1 MNIKKAVELL
11 KPYVAVDT
19 EASEALSYLE
29 AEAMKQYQA
38 TGKQVYAV
46 NKMLEDK
53 GITLEEFIESE
64 GIAVVNPKNLTKTE
78 ASALIQALKK

>member
-19 EASEALSYLE
+19 EAREALSYLE

-53 GITLEEFIESE
+53 GVTLEEFIESE
-64 GIAVVNPKNLTKTE
+64 GIAVSNPKNLTKTE